1 MNLRRSDEAQIIVLA
16 GFILAIG
23 IIFFSV
29 ILHSA
34 AFAGHQTI
42 VQETSDVNYDFKCL
56 KNAYGDVLRTVSNA
70 GTQNPFVDPQLD
82 ELTDYEDQMVRLYAL
97 EGYAVIF
104 APHDPSEDYDSVAK
118 TATAKITLSDGET
131 TYIETVTFDL
141 K

>member
-1 MNLRRSDEAQIIVLA
+1 MSLRENDQGQIIILA

-42 VQETSDVNYDFKCL
+42 AQETADVNYDFKSL
-56 KNAYGDVLRTVSNA
+56 KNAYGDVLRIISNA
-70 GTQNPFVDPQLD
+70 GTQNPFYSA
-82 ELTDYEDQMVRLYAL
+82 ELAGYEDQMVWLYAL
-97 EGYAVIF
+97 EGYAVTF
-104 APHDPSEDYDSVAK
+104 AHSTGDYDSNAK
-118 TATAKITLSDGET
+118 TAKAKISLSDGET